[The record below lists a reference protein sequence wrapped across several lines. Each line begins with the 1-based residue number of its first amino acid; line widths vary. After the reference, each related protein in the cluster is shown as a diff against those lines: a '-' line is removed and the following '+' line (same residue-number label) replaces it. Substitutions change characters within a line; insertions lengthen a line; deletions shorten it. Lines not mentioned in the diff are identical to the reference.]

1 MKIMHRITAIVT
13 VASALLFLLLL
24 AQPFLLDF
32 DLFPHQR
39 ILSLDM
45 EKETSKHE
53 RKWWKEAVAYEIYP
67 ASFKDS
73 NDDGIGDIPGIVSK
87 LDYLSNL
94 GVDVIHIC
102 PHYQSPQVDMGYDV
116 SDYEAIHKPYGT
128 VEDVQALIDATHARG
143 MKIIFDL
150 VINHSS
156 NLHKWFKESRSSKD
170 NPKRDWYFW
179 RPPKIDADGNRHPPN
194 NWRSHFTGPAW
205 TWDETTQEYYLHVY
219 APEMPD
225 FNWENEETRRAI
237 YNTSI
242 IFWLERGID
251 GFRIDTV
258 NKYSKDISFPDA
270 KITDPGKETQ
280 PASRYYNHGPRIY
293 EFLGEMKTIFE
304 RYDAMTVGE
313 LSHLPRDE
321 ERVVEFVSAQ
331 TGPLNMVFQ
340 FDLSNLGQKRKGSQ
354 KKGRANFE
362 LKSFKKEMSRW
373 QFLASNP
380 DAWVTLGL
388 ENHDAPR
395 SISRFDHDFSL
406 EDQVR
411 VGKMFAVIMA
421 TMTGT
426 LFLYQG
432 QEIGMSNAPREW
444 AAEEYKDVRS
454 GNIWKESEER
464 CKGDEACLASA
475 LGDLWMTARDHSRL
489 PMQWSGEAN
498 AGFAS
503 KDVTPWMRVHDDY
516 EKKNAELQLQ
526 DPDSLLYFWK
536 KILKLRKE
544 YKDLFIYGRY
554 ELVDTGKN
562 LFVFIKEAGRKSLT
576 VVNFSGSRKGWDGP
590 ESILGPN
597 YKLLIGTAEG
607 RYINKLA
614 AWEARVYIQSS

>member
-1 MKIMHRITAIVT
+1 MPIFKSRSLGETVKMMKTINRLIAIVT
-13 VASALLFLLLL
+13 AASALLFILLL

-45 EKETSKHE
+45 EKENGKHE

-87 LDYLSNL
+87 LDYLRDL

-102 PHYQSPQVDMGYDV
+102 PHYRSPQVDMGYDI
-116 SDYEAIHKPYGT
+116 SDYEEVHRPYGT
-128 VEDVQALIDATHARG
+128 VENVQALIDATHAQG

-156 NLHKWFKESRSSKD
+156 NLHKWFNESRSSKN
-170 NPKRDWYFW
+170 NPRRGWYFW
-179 RPPKIDADGNRHPPN
+179 RPPKFDADGNRHPPN

-205 TWDETTQEYYLHVY
+205 TWDEITQEYYLHVY

-280 PASRYYNHGPRIY
+280 SASRHYNHGPRIH
-293 EFLGEMKTIFE
+293 EFLGEMKTIFD
-304 RYDAMTVGE
+304 RYGVMTVGE
-313 LSHLPRDE
+313 LSHLPRSE
-321 ERVVEFVSAQ
+321 KGVMEFVSAR
-331 TGPLNMVFQ
+331 TGPLNIVFQ
-340 FDLSNLGQKRKGSQ
+340 FDLSNLGQKRKGGQ
-354 KKGRANFE
+354 KGRANFE
-362 LKSFKKEMSRW
+362 AKTFKKEMSRW
-373 QFLASNP
+373 QILASDP
-380 DAWVTLGL
+380 EAWVTLGL

-395 SISRFDHDFSL
+395 SNSRFDSDFTL

-432 QEIGMSNAPREW
+432 QEIGMTNLPRSW

-454 GNIWKESEER
+454 GNIYKQSQER
-464 CKGDEACLASA
+464 CKGDSECLTSA
-475 LGDLWMTARDHSRL
+475 LADLWMTARGIIPDYQCSGMVRQIQDLHQRMRRRGCVSMMTTRRK
-489 PMQWSGEAN
+489 MQTCSLGIQIVCWS
-498 AGFAS
+498 F
-503 KDVTPWMRVHDDY
+503 
-516 EKKNAELQLQ
+516 
-526 DPDSLLYFWK
+526 
-536 KILKLRKE
+536 
-544 YKDLFIYGRY
+544 GRGY
-554 ELVDTGKN
+554 
-562 LFVFIKEAGRKSLT
+562 
-576 VVNFSGSRKGWDGP
+576 
-590 ESILGPN
+590 
-597 YKLLIGTAEG
+597 
-607 RYINKLA
+607 
-614 AWEARVYIQSS
+614 